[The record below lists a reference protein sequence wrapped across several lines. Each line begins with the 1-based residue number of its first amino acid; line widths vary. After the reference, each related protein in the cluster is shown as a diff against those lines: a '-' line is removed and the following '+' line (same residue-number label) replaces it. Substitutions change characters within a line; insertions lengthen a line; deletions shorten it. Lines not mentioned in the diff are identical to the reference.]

1 MGFSINE
8 IFMTNGEGKNKMKK
22 HLVLLTIFALLT
34 ASVAFAGTQ
43 ATNTNTVAPTLQLSV
58 NIQKAIRLTLST
70 GTAATPHCTVTAAGG
85 SPDYTM
91 SFGTV
96 DALAINAPSCGSVF
110 APATPGV
117 SNAIYWSDY
126 NLTPVFTSQSATTNT
141 ITAQVTTNFT
151 AANVSV
157 VRDSANSPTV
167 PSAVGQFTAMGVGSA
182 DTIVTNQG
190 NGTAATRFIGV
201 AIAPTNGAGTLT
213 GAQTATVT
221 FTLTVQ

>member
-1 MGFSINE
+1 
-8 IFMTNGEGKNKMKK
+8 
-22 HLVLLTIFALLT
+22 
-34 ASVAFAGTQ
+34 
-43 ATNTNTVAPTLQLSV
+43 
-58 NIQKAIRLTLST
+58 
-70 GTAATPHCTVTAAGG
+70 
-85 SPDYTM
+85 M

-167 PSAVGQFTAMGVGSA
+167 PSAVGHFTALGPGAPDPLVP
-182 DTIVTNQG
+182 NPG
-190 NGTAATRFIGV
+190 NRTPPTRSIRV
-201 AIAPTNGAGTLT
+201 
-213 GAQTATVT
+213 
-221 FTLTVQ
+221 